1 MDSRH
6 RSFEKNL
13 AFYAATAV
21 LATLAALLL
30 RQPQQEVTG
39 DLTGRF
45 SSALTCTIDGIDHT
59 YREAALTNLLLIGVD
74 REDGSDPQA
83 GQADFLLLLTADRE
97 TRTLTPLHIDRDTI
111 TEVNVTGIFGDPAGT
126 ISAQICLSHGFGTT
140 EQARCENTLQAVS
153 KLLGGIPIDGYI
165 AMDIA
170 AIGRLN
176 EALGGITV
184 TLEDDFSQV
193 DAAMTPGRTLTLT
206 NTQAEIFLRYRN
218 HVADGTNT
226 NRMKRQRTYLAAAL
240 EKLET
245 EDDTFVQS
253 LLTAM
258 ADALY
263 TNLTQ
268 SDLTDYFARWQ
279 RYTQEPIQT
288 MDGTHT
294 LDADGFVAFQPSE
307 DWLNHYR
314 LAHFFR

>member
-1 MDSRH
+1 MDSR
-6 RSFEKNL
+6 RSLGKNL
-13 AFYAATAV
+13 AFYAAAAV
-21 LATLAALLL
+21 LVALAALLL
-30 RQPQQEVTG
+30 RQPETEVTG

-45 SSALTCTIDGIDHT
+45 SSSLTCTIDGT
-59 YREAALTNLLLIGVD
+59 EYAYREAALTNLLLIGVD
-74 REDGSDPQA
+74 REDSSDPQG
-83 GQADFLLLLTADRE
+83 GQADCLLLLTADRE
-97 TRTLTPLHIDRDTI
+97 NRTLTPLHIDRDTI
-111 TEVNVTGIFGDPAGT
+111 AEVNVIGIFGDPAGT
-126 ISAQICLSHGFGTT
+126 ISTQICLSHGFGTT

-176 EALGGITV
+176 KALGGITV

-193 DAAMTPGRTLTLT
+193 DATMTPGTTLTLS
-206 NTQAEIFLRYRN
+206 NTQAEVFLRYRN
-218 HVADGTNT
+218 HVADGTNI

-240 EKLET
+240 EKLQT
-245 EDDTFVQS
+245 EDNTFAQS
-253 LLTAM
+253 LLTTM
-258 ADALY
+258 GDALY

-279 RYTQEPIQT
+279 RYTPDTIQT
-288 MDGTHT
+288 MDGVHV
-294 LDADGFVAFQPSE
+294 LDADGFVTFQPSE